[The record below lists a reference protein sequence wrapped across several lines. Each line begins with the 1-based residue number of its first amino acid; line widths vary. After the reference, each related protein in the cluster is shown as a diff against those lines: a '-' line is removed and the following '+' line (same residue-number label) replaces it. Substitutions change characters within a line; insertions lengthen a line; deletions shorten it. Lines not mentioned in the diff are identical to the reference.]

1 MIQVPVVSLMRA
13 VLPLAVAVLGVAAG
27 LAQAQSLRQDLV
39 RGRTESLLQF
49 LGPSGAGRHP
59 VGAST
64 VGPRPGKAARS
75 VGGVEGR
82 AARDGDRTPDEAK
95 AASGRTEVSQ
105 VGGAATGMAAGAA
118 AATAIGGGGLGI
130 GAAAAAGMGA
140 ALALL
145 AAAVGWLAWRRAR
158 RPAGAATERRT
169 GGVRARSSFASSG
182 YETVALAPESSV
194 HYGPG
199 GIEELAA
206 RTGEFRWGVPEGFD
220 AAGFVAEAKRN
231 FVVLQE
237 AWDAADVE
245 RLRAL
250 MTDELLDNIRAQL
263 QERGDR
269 PNRTDVVTLHAELLG
284 VEVLAGC
291 YLANVEF
298 SGMIREEVSAGAS
311 PFREIWSL
319 TKPSDGSTGWLLA
332 SVQALQ

>member
-1 MIQVPVVSLMRA
+1 MIQVHVVSLMRA
-13 VLPLAVAVLGVAAG
+13 ALPLAVAVLGVAAS

-39 RGRTESLLQF
+39 RGRTDSLLQF
-49 LGPSGAGRHP
+49 LGPSGVGRHE
-59 VGAST
+59 VASST

-75 VGGVEGR
+75 VGGLEGR
-82 AARDGDRTPDEAK
+82 AARDGDRTPEEAK

-105 VGGAATGMAAGAA
+105 TGAAATGMVAGAA
-118 AATAIGGGGLGI
+118 AATALGGGI
-130 GAAAAAGMGA
+130 GASAAAGMGV
-140 ALALL
+140 ALAML
-145 AAAVGWLAWRRAR
+145 AAALGWLAWRRR
-158 RPAGAATERRT
+158 RPAGTPGERRA
-169 GGVRARSSFASSG
+169 GAARARSSFAASG
-182 YETVALAPESSV
+182 YETMALAPESSV

-199 GIEELAA
+199 GIEEFAA
-206 RTGEFRWGVPEGFD
+206 RTGEFRWGVPQGFD
-220 AAGFVAEAKRN
+220 AAGFVSEAKRN

-237 AWDAADVE
+237 AWDAADLE

-250 MTDELLDNIRAQL
+250 MTDELLDNIQAQL
-263 QERGDR
+263 RERGDR

-284 VEVLAGC
+284 VEVLAGR

-319 TKPSDGSTGWLLA
+319 TKPADGSTGWLLA